1 MPESALSS
9 SRSPGSQ
16 TRRRNVR
23 KSYSDIKLALRARI
37 EDGGWRPGMKL
48 PSERALVEEFGC
60 ARMTVHRALRELQD
74 EGLIARRHGSGS
86 YVADLRPISNIL
98 NVRDIHDE
106 VAERGRRHSSRML
119 YARQIRA
126 DHAVAEAMRIDAG
139 MPVFSCCLIHFE
151 NDVPI
156 QLEER
161 FVNPCLV
168 PDFLQLDLEAK
179 TPSSYLFER
188 APLTEAEQVVEAVNA
203 DERTARL
210 LDLRAGAALLRV
222 SRRTISRGV
231 VASIAHLYHPGAHFR
246 LVGQFSVAER
256 IAPTG

>member
-1 MPESALSS
+1 MPESAVAS
-9 SRSPGSQ
+9 SRSSGSR
-16 TRRRNVR
+16 TRARNVR
-23 KSYSDIKLALRARI
+23 KTYSDIKLALRARI
-37 EDGGWRPGMKL
+37 EDGGWQPGMKL
-48 PSERALVEEFGC
+48 PSERALVQEFGC

-106 VAERGRRHSSRML
+106 VAERGRRHSSRLL
-119 YARQIRA
+119 YARRTRA
-126 DHAVAEAMRIDAG
+126 DPEVAAAMRIAAG
-139 MPVFSCCLIHFE
+139 TSVFSCGLIHFE

-161 FVNPCLV
+161 FVNPRLV
-168 PDFLQLDLEAK
+168 PDFLDLDLEAK

-210 LDLRAGAALLRV
+210 LQLHTGAALLRV
-222 SRRTISRGV
+222 SRRTVSRGV

-246 LVGQFSVAER
+246 LVGQFSVAESV
-256 IAPTG
+256 AATG